1 MKRLIVYLLFASAL
15 LSSASAVS
23 AFEPEQIPAQNG
35 FLYGVDATE
44 RQMETLDRG
53 LSVIHTSE
61 GNYLS
66 WRLFPDEDSV
76 YGTARD
82 NIEFEIYK
90 NGSKIATEKYSTNY
104 TDIGGTSSDKY
115 SVSPLG
121 GEKCAEVTSY
131 SSDSNYFDIQLD
143 RPDALTL
150 ADGNTYDY
158 TIGDTSCGDLDG
170 DGQYELVI
178 KWDCNPKDNSQA
190 AYTGNVLLDAYDMYT
205 GEKLWR
211 IDLGQ
216 NIRAGAHYTQ
226 FLVYDFDMDGKA
238 EVACKTAP
246 GSKDGRGEY
255 VTKASSVDEIK
266 RKTDDDNSTSY
277 VNTSGY
283 IITGD
288 EYFTAFNGETGAAID
303 TIYFPVQRVSADVWG
318 DSHGNRCDR
327 YAASVAWLDG
337 ERPYAVYWRG
347 YYHGRNGRQRLG
359 TCGISLENGVL
370 NPKYVF
376 DTEKGQRGYTAG
388 NEKYVG
394 QGNHNM
400 TVADVDND
408 GKDEYIS
415 ATLCFEVND
424 NDTLVPKWFNNRQ
437 HGDALHIGNY
447 DPTNSGYEYFTVHE
461 DYPHFGMTV
470 INPETGNEELHVP
483 ADRDT
488 GRGMMANVGMG
499 GYYQIRSLAGT
510 YIAYGNGRF
519 EEVNIGMG
527 ENFRIF
533 WDGDLYD
540 ELLDGTSV
548 SSWNG
553 AGMSNIFTA
562 EGCLSVN
569 STKSNP
575 ALQADLFGDWR
586 EELVYPFEGNNA
598 LRVFTTNIPTEYK
611 MKTLM
616 SDSMYRSGVASEQTA
631 YNQPP
636 HISMYLD
643 DTLIKGELKSVE
655 ITHPPLK
662 TEYIEGQMLDR
673 TGLVLMGTYD
683 NGLVS
688 RILHYEVSGYDPK
701 KLGEQT
707 ITVTAGGQSTEYTVT
722 VKEGTT
728 YYTEDFENY
737 NFAHITMGRQGKEG
751 QSQSLGNL
759 KLEIGA
765 RANGG
770 DNTSGYVMGKA
781 NNNTFLS
788 AISGSVASVGR
799 GASFTFSPECYLPQI
814 DNLADGKEFVID
826 FAARYNSENSSMQIY
841 GITNSTVGSSSNLPY
856 DPYLSVK
863 NNSAIPLNEWVH
875 VKVKINN
882 KLNANISI
890 TNYAGEEVYNK
901 DFKAEKNIVERFAF
915 YVPNQQLDIGYLS
928 LSSTA
933 ELKSMEIKT
942 LPDKLIYNPGDELD
956 LSGMVVNGIN
966 TDASVRIIENY
977 TVSGYSPTKTGKQT
991 ITVKYL
997 DKTAQ
1002 FDITMNNVEVSELK
1016 ASEYKT
1022 DYLVGEELDLTNMV
1036 LTASYANGNTAV
1048 VADYEAS
1055 GFNSDTEGTQTVTIS
1070 ALGKTVDITVRIT
1083 QPAIYYNDN
1092 FDSYSEAD
1100 ITMGRQGT
1108 EAKSQSLGQLN
1119 LSITGNKND
1128 RTSGFSITND
1138 SNNGYLNIHSGKY
1151 ATSSRGASFT
1161 FNETCSI
1168 PAYADIKDGRYLV
1181 MSFNAYYA
1189 DSNSN
1194 IQMFGLTTN
1203 DTSNGGSAVY
1213 DEYLS
1218 ISRNDKIPQGQ
1229 WLKVTAAID
1238 NNKEVTLIIR
1248 DENGNRID
1256 QRTFIASSDAF
1267 EKFGF
1272 YGGVS
1277 TVGID
1282 NLKVYESTKLESLEV
1297 TAPSKTEYALGE
1309 EFNPAGMIV
1318 TANYATGTSETITVD
1333 KYTISGYDPNIAGTQ
1348 IITVRYGGRTASFTV
1363 NVSNE
1368 RKFKDIIVTPPK
1380 KLSYIEGQELDL
1392 DGIEVIAEYTG
1403 EVQKAVDNYQITGY
1417 DKNKIG
1423 TQTIYVTYN
1432 GMSKTF
1438 EVSVIE
1444 KALLKIEAVS
1454 AKEVYNIGEEL
1465 EIIVTAFYNND
1476 TTEILNPSL
1485 YTVTSDYTPES
1496 TEGTYTVNI
1505 SCNGKSANVDVK
1517 VVGRRLTHITAELL
1531 KSVYIL
1537 GDPLEIE
1544 VTAYYDNNTT
1554 EKITEYTVSGYDSS
1568 MPGEQTLTVTYKNK
1582 TAIIKVTVNAPEP
1595 EYLDVLNDFKD
1606 KLTIEKI
1613 ADETGVTLVISPEN
1627 DDVLPP
1633 LTLYTAIYN
1642 EDKSLKSVTDV
1653 KGAVDEQ
1660 GIIRIPLSK
1669 PQIQSDESY
1678 KLMLWNDEMSPVIR
1692 AIDSSDTEFFE

>member
-1 MKRLIVYLLFASAL
+1 MKKIIASLLAVTA
-15 LSSASAVS
+15 LSSGISAVF
-23 AFEPEQIPAQNG
+23 AFEPQGIPNQNG
-35 FLYGVDATE
+35 FLYGIDASE
-44 RQMETLDRG
+44 RQMEELDRG
-53 LSVIHTSE
+53 LSVVHTSE

-66 WRLFPDEDSV
+66 WRLLVNEDTV
-76 YGTARD
+76 YGTAQNNVVFD
-82 NIEFEIYK
+82 IYK
-90 NGSKIATEKYSTNY
+90 NGQKIASESYSTNY
-104 TDIGGTSSDKY
+104 TDIGGTVSDKY
-115 SVSPLG
+115 SVAVSG
-121 GEKCAEVTSY
+121 GERCAEAAPY
-131 SSDSNYFDIQLD
+131 SSGSNYFDIQLD
-143 RPDALTL
+143 RPAALTL
-150 ADGNTYDY
+150 EDGAAYEY
-158 TIGDTSCGDLDG
+158 SIGDTSCGDLDG
-170 DGQYELVI
+170 DGQYELVV

-190 AYTGNVLLDAYDMYT
+190 GYTGNVLLDAYDMYT
-205 GEKLWR
+205 GKKLWR
-211 IDLGQ
+211 IDLGK

-255 VTKASSVDEIK
+255 VTKASSVSEIK
-266 RKTDDDNSTSY
+266 NKTNADNEVSY

-288 EYFTAFNGETGAAID
+288 EYFTAFNGETGAAVD

-327 YAASVAWLDG
+327 YISSVAWLDG

-359 TCGISLENGVL
+359 TCGISLENGRL
-370 NPKYVF
+370 NAKYVF
-376 DTEKGQRGYTAG
+376 DTEKGQPGYTAG

-415 ATLCFEVND
+415 ATLCFEVD
-424 NDTLVPKWFNNRQ
+424 ETGTLVPKWFNNRQ

-510 YIAYGNGRF
+510 YIAYGNGKF

-540 ELLDGTSV
+540 ELLSGTSV

-553 AGMSNIFTA
+553 AGMSTIFNA
-562 EGCLSVN
+562 DGCLSVN
-569 STKSNP
+569 STKANP

-586 EELVYPFEGNNA
+586 EELVYPLEGNNA
-598 LRVFTTNIPTEYK
+598 LRVFTTDIPTEYK

-643 DTLIKGELKSVE
+643 DTLIKGELQSIE
-655 ITHPPLK
+655 ITHLPLK

-688 RILHYEVSGYDPK
+688 RIQSYDVSGYDPK
-701 KLGEQT
+701 KIGEQT

-737 NFAHITMGRQGKEG
+737 NFAHITMGRQGRES
-751 QSQSLGNL
+751 QSQALGNL

-765 RANGG
+765 RGSGG
-770 DNTSGYVMGKA
+770 DGTSGYVMGKA
-781 NNNTFLS
+781 NNNVFLS
-788 AISGSVASVGR
+788 AISGGVSTVRR

-826 FAARYNSENSSMQIY
+826 FAARYNSVNSSMQIY
-841 GITNSTVGSSSNLPY
+841 GITNSAEGTSSRLPY
-856 DPYLSVK
+856 DPYLSV
-863 NNSAIPLNEWVH
+863 NQNPDIPLNEWVH
-875 VKVKINN
+875 IKIKVNN

-915 YVPNQQLDIGYLS
+915 YAPNQQLDIGYLS

-942 LPDKLIYNPGDELD
+942 LPLKLTYNPGDKLD

-966 TDASVRIIENY
+966 TDGSVRTIENY
-977 TVSGYSPTKTGKQT
+977 TVSGYSETKTGTQT

-997 DKTAQ
+997 DKTAK
-1002 FDITMNNVEVSELK
+1002 FDITMNDVAVSELSASGYK
-1016 ASEYKT
+1016 SEYI
-1022 DYLVGEELDLTNMV
+1022 VGEELDLTNMI
-1036 LTASYANGNTAV
+1036 LTASYGNGNTAEV
-1048 VADYEAS
+1048 TEYEVS
-1055 GFNSDTEGTQTVTIS
+1055 GFDGSKAGKQTVIIS
-1070 ALGKTVDITVRIT
+1070 ALGKTTDITVSVNSARV
-1083 QPAIYYNDN
+1083 YYDDN
-1092 FDSYSEAD
+1092 FDSYSDAD

-1128 RTSGFSITND
+1128 RTSGFSVTND
-1138 SNNGYLNIHSGKY
+1138 SNNGYLNIHSGRY
-1151 ATSSRGASFT
+1151 ATSGRGASFT
-1161 FNETCSI
+1161 FSENCAV
-1168 PAYADIKDGRYLV
+1168 PAYADIEDGRYLV
-1181 MSFNAYYA
+1181 MTFNAYYA
-1189 DSNSN
+1189 DDNSN

-1203 DTSNGGSAVY
+1203 DTSGGGSPIY

-1218 ISRNDKIPQGQ
+1218 ISRNDKIPKEQ
-1229 WLKVTAAID
+1229 WLKITAAID

-1248 DENGNRID
+1248 DGDGNRID
-1256 QRTFIASSDAF
+1256 QRTFTAASDMF

-1277 TVGID
+1277 TVSID
-1282 NLKVYESTKLESLEV
+1282 NLKVYESTKLESLLV
-1297 TAPSKTEYALGE
+1297 TPPFKTEYSLGE

-1318 TANYATGTSETITVD
+1318 TANYATGTSETITID
-1333 KYTISGYDPNIAGTQ
+1333 KYTLSGYNPDRSGTQ
-1348 IITVRYGGRTASFTV
+1348 TITVRYGGRTATFTV

-1368 RKFKDIIVTPPK
+1368 RKFEGITVTPPK
-1380 KLSYIEGQELDL
+1380 KLEYIEGQELNL
-1392 DGIEVIAEYTG
+1392 DGIEVIAFYSGG
-1403 EVQKAVDNYQITGY
+1403 EQVTVDNYSVTGY
-1417 DKNKIG
+1417 DRNKTG
-1423 TQTIYVTYN
+1423 KQTVYVTYN
-1432 GMSKTF
+1432 GQTKSF
-1438 EVSVIE
+1438 EVTVAPKTLVSI
-1444 KALLKIEAVS
+1444 KAEPV
-1454 AKEVYNIGEEL
+1454 KETYNIGEEL
-1465 EIIVTAFYNND
+1465 DIVITAF
-1476 TTEILNPSL
+1476 
-1485 YTVTSDYTPES
+1485 
-1496 TEGTYTVNI
+1496 
-1505 SCNGKSANVDVK
+1505 
-1517 VVGRRLTHITAELL
+1517 
-1531 KSVYIL
+1531 
-1537 GDPLEIE
+1537 
-1544 VTAYYDNNTT
+1544 YDNNTT
-1554 EKITEYTVSGYDSS
+1554 EVVTEYTVTGYDPN
-1568 MPGEQTLTVTYKNK
+1568 MTGVQTVTVTYQNK
-1582 TAIIKVTVNAPEP
+1582 MCTFEVIVKQQDIENDEPYIEVLSEP
-1595 EYLDVLNDFKD
+1595 EFNGGSLSGTFSVRTHNINESSKLILAVYDD
-1606 KLTIEKI
+1606 KNILKTIQVK
-1613 ADETGVTLVISPEN
+1613 EN
-1627 DDVLPP
+1627 DLSGGQVDFDELNI
-1633 LTLYTAIYN
+1633 TGM
-1642 EDKSLKSVTDV
+1642 TDYSY
-1653 KGAVDEQ
+1653 AVFV
-1660 GIIRIPLSK
+1660 
-1669 PQIQSDESY
+1669 
-1678 KLMLWNDEMSPVIR
+1678 WNDMISCKPLCDAYRSE
-1692 AIDSSDTEFFE
+1692 D